1 MICVSMTWI
10 IVFLSIVLPLILRYA
25 KVKTFL
31 PIPDPIQFV
40 TFAVMDY
47 SISTKTS
54 FSLNII
60 IARDLL
66 HIILLVCF
74 HFSYLFQ
81 VLSIKS

>member
-47 SISTKTS
+47 SISTRTS
-54 FSLNII
+54 FSLNNIT
-60 IARDLL
+60 ARDLL
-66 HIILLVCF
+66 LVIF
-74 HFSYLFQ
+74 LVRYHFFNFDKY
-81 VLSIKS
+81 